1 MVGADRD
8 QRRLGGPAFV
18 YGQWAARRERAAGRQ
33 RGQRRRRTGDRHQ
46 SLALRSVESGNRAE
60 QTRGVGHPAVAVELP
75 DRGHLDGTTGV
86 HHQRA
91 VGELGDHPEVVG
103 DDQHAGAGHV
113 TRRLQHLEDLR
124 LHGDVQRGGRFVAD
138 E

>member
-1 MVGADRD
+1 MASG
-8 QRRLGGPAFV
+8 
-18 YGQWAARRERAAGRQ
+18 Q
-33 RGQRRRRTGDRHQ
+33 RGANGQPGGNAASDGGAPGIGTSRAPCG
-46 SLALRSVESGNRAE
+46 SVESGNRAE
-60 QTRGVGHPAVAVELP
+60 QPGGVGHPAVAVELA

-103 DDQHAGAGHV
+103 DDQHARAGDV
-113 TRRLQHLEDLR
+113 ACRLQHLEDLR